1 MNTEKMEERLLGER
15 LQELEEGELAEALEA
30 AIEDET
36 ELTEERL
43 LDDVL
48 REASSC
54 SKRPRKSHSSGRSIT
69 QRMYDASGF
78 VIPGKRRKKV
88 STPMMKSINIPTPT
102 LTSISPPPP
111 SPPPDEEV
119 STINGKYALYN
130 SPPFL
135 ERVEPHL
142 TSLAP
147 PIFLMEFVSNN

>member
-1 MNTEKMEERLLGER
+1 M
-15 LQELEEGELAEALEA
+15 
-30 AIEDET
+30 

-48 REASSC
+48 REASC
-54 SKRPRKSHSSGRSIT
+54 SKWPRKSHSSGRSIT

-111 SPPPDEEV
+111 DEEV
-119 STINGKYALYN
+119 SNINGKCALYII
-130 SPPFL
+130 
-135 ERVEPHL
+135 V
-142 TSLAP
+142 
-147 PIFLMEFVSNN
+147 FVSRKG

>member
-15 LQELEEGELAEALEA
+15 LQELEEGELAEAIEA

-111 SPPPDEEV
+111 SPPPSPPPDEEV
-119 STINGKYALYN
+119 STINGKYALYIIVLRF
-130 SPPFL
+130 SKGSS
-135 ERVEPHL
+135 H
-142 TSLAP
+142 T
-147 PIFLMEFVSNN
+147 